1 MITVEEKLNTFSK
14 LVYERVKKESE
25 TSLNSMHE
33 KNNKL
38 LKEHREK
45 MKKRADK
52 IIEKKIKDGE
62 IKKREMISNANASI
76 KKQILN
82 KKKEMLKDILQG
94 VKNLAFEFTEK
105 KEYENYF
112 KKTFKEVVKDFKE
125 GEKID
130 LYLTNK
136 DLEKFDKFINTYN
149 KTNINFKSADDSI
162 IGGVIAIKGDSFK
175 IDASLKTLVEDNK
188 DILGRYLYKELDKVG
203 DYIE

>member
-25 TSLNSMHE
+25 TSLNSIHE
-33 KNNKL
+33 KNNKI

-45 MKKRADK
+45 IKKKAEK
-52 IIEKKIKDGE
+52 IIEKKIRDGE
-62 IKKREMISNANASI
+62 IKKREMISNANTSI

-112 KKTFKEVVKDFKE
+112 KKTFKEVVKDFKK

-136 DLEKFDKFINTYN
+136 DLVKFDKFLNTYN
-149 KTNINFKSADDSI
+149 EIKIDLKSADESI